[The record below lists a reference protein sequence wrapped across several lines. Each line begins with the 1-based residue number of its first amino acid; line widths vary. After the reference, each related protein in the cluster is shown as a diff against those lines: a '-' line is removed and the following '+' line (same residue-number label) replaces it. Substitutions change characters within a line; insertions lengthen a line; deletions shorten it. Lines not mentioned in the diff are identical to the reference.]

1 MAMGHVG
8 MSVDEGLRGDA
19 DAWQRGD
26 RFLTNKKNKKN
37 KKNKNAYFNKIEKS
51 LDKPMEESVE
61 KWLAKLVKMGFI
73 SYYRSNFR

>member
-1 MAMGHVG
+1 MAMGHVR
-8 MSVDEGLRGDA
+8 MSVDEGLCGDA

-26 RFLTNKKNKKN
+26 RFLTKVKN

-51 LDKPMEESVE
+51 LDKPMEEGVE

>member
-26 RFLTNKKNKKN
+26 RFLIKN
-37 KKNKNAYFNKIEKS
+37 KKNKNAYFNKQRR
-51 LDKPMEESVE
+51 V
-61 KWLAKLVKMGFI
+61 
-73 SYYRSNFR
+73 

>member
-26 RFLTNKKNKKN
+26 RFLTKKKK
-37 KKNKNAYFNKIEKS
+37 KKKRI
-51 LDKPMEESVE
+51 
-61 KWLAKLVKMGFI
+61 KMLI
-73 SYYRSNFR
+73 LIKFR